1 MNELN
6 ELSIMTF
13 EQQIKVAEKI
23 GKQVWQEFD
32 KHEMTMSDA
41 MIIVSA
47 VTDRTIQMLCEMCNE
62 DYRETLEYFC
72 DTLVQNADFNKLR
85 DELKNELKK

>member
-1 MNELN
+1 MVDYRLFINN
-6 ELSIMTF
+6 GVDAFNTT
-13 EQQIKVAEKI
+13 
-23 GKQVWQEFD
+23 GK
-32 KHEMTMSDA
+32 TLA

-85 DELKNELKK
+85 DELKKGMKQ